1 MRRYKRFSTTPES
14 IEHYELGLDD
24 DGSFVWL
31 ITRSVPDGFGGS
43 HHARGQWKQTDDAI
57 AFEVEET
64 SDGAP
69 VPTRA
74 LVQGDR
80 LDLAGF
86 GVFA

>member
-1 MRRYKRFSTTPES
+1 MRRYKRFTATPEA
-14 IEHYELGLDD
+14 IEHYELGLAD
-24 DGSFVWL
+24 DGSFAWL

-43 HHARGQWKQTDDAI
+43 HHAHGTWTRTGDMI
-57 AFEVEET
+57 AFEIAET

-69 VPTRA
+69 VPTSA
-74 LVQGDR
+74 VIQDDR